1 MAVKEITQKEYE
13 EEGKRLRDEVEKRTG
28 RSAEELYEEKEKRLR
43 DVIELKVPD
52 RVTVILPTS
61 YLPSRW
67 VGGGMTAAD
76 SYRNPMAWKAASRKM
91 VFDLDPDIQQA
102 QAGGSGAA
110 ASILGPKLFKYPGD
124 GVGEESSHQLIEG
137 ENLKE
142 DEYKI
147 FLNDPGDFTLRYFLP
162 RVWKEL
168 EPLAKLPPLNSLWGP
183 SNVSPVFGDP
193 EVMKAFES
201 LHKAGQKQQE
211 YFSLAFGLDNDLAE
225 LGFPPMTHGMAPAP
239 FDIISDYLRGMAGTM
254 LDLYRHPDE
263 LLQACDMMLERA
275 IATGQ
280 QTLESKLGNPKR
292 VFSALHRGSDGFLNL
307 KHFEKYYWSYL
318 KKVVFS
324 VTDADMVFIAFYEG
338 NWEQRLEYML
348 ELPKGKTIA
357 RFAFTDL
364 KKAKDVLKGHTA
376 IMGGVPHSLLQMGT
390 PNDVDKFCRE
400 LIETIGK
407 DGGFMLSPSTGITNE
422 AKPENVKAMVDAVK
436 KYGNY

>member
-1 MAVKEITQKEYE
+1 MAIEEMTLENYKEQ
-13 EEGKRLRDEVEKRTG
+13 GKRLKDEVEKRAG
-28 RSAEELYEEKEKRLR
+28 KSAGELYEEKEKRLR
-43 DVIELKVPD
+43 DVIELRIPD
-52 RVTVILPTS
+52 RVPIALPTS

-76 SYRNPMAWKAASRKM
+76 SYRNPVAWKAASMQM
-91 VFDLDPDIQQA
+91 VFDLDPDVQQA

-110 ASILGPKLFKYPGD
+110 VSILGPKLFKYPGD
-124 GVGEESSHQLIEG
+124 GVGENSSHQLIEG
-137 ENLKE
+137 ENLKQ
-142 DEYKI
+142 DEYKL
-147 FLNDPGDFTLRYFLP
+147 FLEDPGDFTLRYSLP

-183 SNVSPVFGDP
+183 SNVSAAFGDP
-193 EVMKAFES
+193 EVFRAFEL
-201 LHKAGQKQQE
+201 LHKAGKEQQK
-211 YFSLAFGLDNDLAE
+211 YFEQAFGLDEDLAD
-225 LGFPPMTHGMAPAP
+225 LGFPQMTHGMAPAP

-254 LDLYRHPDE
+254 IDLYRHPEE

-280 QTLESKLGNPKR
+280 RTLENKRGNPKR

-318 KKVVFS
+318 KKVIFS
-324 VTDADMVFIAFYEG
+324 VTDAGMVFIPFYEG

-364 KKAKDVLKGHTA
+364 KKAKDVLKGHTC
-376 IMGGVPHSLLQMGT
+376 IMGGVPHSLLQTGT
-390 PNDVDKFCRE
+390 PNDVDKFCKE
-400 LIETIGK
+400 LIEAVGK
-407 DGGFMLSPSTGITNE
+407 DGGFILSPSTGITNE
-422 AKPENVKAMVDAVK
+422 AKPENVKAMVEAAK
-436 KYGNY
+436 KYGRY

>member
-1 MAVKEITQKEYE
+1 
-13 EEGKRLRDEVEKRTG
+13 
-28 RSAEELYEEKEKRLR
+28 
-43 DVIELKVPD
+43 
-52 RVTVILPTS
+52 
-61 YLPSRW
+61 
-67 VGGGMTAAD
+67 MTAAD

-142 DEYKI
+142 GEYDI

-183 SNVSPVFGDP
+183 SNVSPAFGDP
-193 EVMKAFES
+193 EIMKAFEL

-225 LGFPPMTHGMAPAP
+225 LGFPAMTHGMAPAP

-263 LLQACDMMLERA
+263 LLQACDMLLERA

-280 QTLESKLGNPKR
+280 RTLESKLGNPKR

-318 KKVVFS
+318 KKVIFS

-348 ELPKGKTIA
+348 ELPKGRTIA

-422 AKPENVKAMVDAVK
+422 AKPENVRAMVEAVK